1 MADTVSKQKRSEI
14 MSHVTGKETK
24 PEIMVWKYLFARG
37 LRYRKNV
44 KQLPGTPD
52 IVFPK
57 YKTAVFV
64 NGCFWH
70 GHKGC
75 KYSHLPSTN
84 LEYWEKKIAD
94 NLERDERKTRKL
106 EKLGYRVLIVW
117 QCQLKPNIKIE
128 TLETLYHNI
137 VNC

>member
-1 MADTVSKQKRSEI
+1 MADTVSKEKRSEI

-24 PEIMVWKYLFARG
+24 PEIIVRKYLFARG

-44 KQLPGTPD
+44 KRLPGTPD

-70 GHKGC
+70 GHTGC
-75 KYSHLPSTN
+75 RYSHLPSTN
-84 LEYWEKKIAD
+84 FEYWEKKIAD
-94 NLERDERKTRKL
+94 NIERDERKKREL
-106 EKLGYRVLIVW
+106 EGLGYRVLIIW
-117 QCQLKPNIKIE
+117 QCQLKSNTKIE
-128 TLETLYHNI
+128 TLEALYHNI
-137 VNC
+137 VNS

>member
-1 MADTVSKQKRSEI
+1 

-24 PEIMVWKYLFARG
+24 PEIIVRKYLFARG

-44 KQLPGTPD
+44 KRLPGTPD

-75 KYSHLPSTN
+75 KYSHLPSSN
-84 LEYWEKKIAD
+84 FEYWEKKIAD
-94 NLERDERKTRKL
+94 NIERDERKKREL
-106 EKLGYRVLIVW
+106 EGLGYRVLIIW
-117 QCQLKPNIKIE
+117 QCQLKSNTKIE
-128 TLETLYHNI
+128 TLEALYHNI
-137 VNC
+137 VNS

>member
-1 MADTVSKQKRSEI
+1 MADTVSKEKRSEI

-24 PEIMVWKYLFARG
+24 PEIIVRKYLFARG

-44 KQLPGTPD
+44 KRLPGTPD

-75 KYSHLPSTN
+75 KYSHLPSSN
-84 LEYWEKKIAD
+84 FEYWEKKIAD
-94 NLERDERKTRKL
+94 NIERDERKKREL
-106 EKLGYRVLIVW
+106 EGLGYRVLIIW
-117 QCQLKPNIKIE
+117 QCQLKSNTKIE
-128 TLETLYHNI
+128 TLEALYHNI
-137 VNC
+137 VNS